1 MRVLLPQLPLL
12 KLGHNMI
19 DYTKILAYNYGDKQ
33 WSLNGDEYSGLT
45 WNDPS
50 PKPTQ
55 AELDALWIP
64 TQEKL
69 AKQDC
74 KEKASKLLYE
84 TDWTTIPDVADPAN
98 SPYLTNQAEFIAWRS
113 QIRQLAVNPVVN
125 PVFPPTP
132 EAVWG

>member
-1 MRVLLPQLPLL
+1 
-12 KLGHNMI
+12 MI
-19 DYTKILAYNYGDKQ
+19 DYAQILIENYSNKQ
-33 WSLNGDEYSGLT
+33 WSFNGDTYEGLF

-55 AELDALWIP
+55 AELDSLWIP
-64 TQEKL
+64 TQEKQ
-69 AKQDC
+69 AKSNC
-74 KEKASKLLYE
+74 KKIASQLLYE

-98 SPYLTNQAEFIAWRS
+98 SPYLMNQAEFIAWRS
-113 QIRQLAVNPVVN
+113 QIRQLAVNPIVD